1 LKSNG
6 SPKGDTAVCPA
17 LIKTVHLVTDFNK
30 ALYLDRQSLTFR
42 PNLVFVETNGDIVF
56 QINEIGLKGDAR
68 DGARKLAVVWGDSVV
83 FCVGKGWPCLLDD
96 LASGYQVLNG
106 GIEGDHYVNI
116 LRRASEFNRRHDV
129 ALNLLML
136 GWHPFQRIRRRWTR
150 RPANRTLRPDLTA
163 FLEQTPNTVVLT
175 MPTALNR
182 GIIDR
187 DLSWS
192 FVGGDNPDTAFSFYG
207 RARYSINIQRETFD
221 YIVERNAIARDV
233 CVRRGVRVVDLF
245 AAFDTER
252 VVDFRQDF
260 VDVVHPRIRAY
271 PAIARAVYDGIS
283 DLM

>member
-1 LKSNG
+1 
-6 SPKGDTAVCPA
+6 
-17 LIKTVHLVTDFNK
+17 LVTDFNK
-30 ALYLDRQSLTFR
+30 ALYLDRQSLAFR

-207 RARYSINIQRETFD
+207 RARYSVNIQRETFD

-271 PAIARAVYDGIS
+271 PAIARAVYDGVS